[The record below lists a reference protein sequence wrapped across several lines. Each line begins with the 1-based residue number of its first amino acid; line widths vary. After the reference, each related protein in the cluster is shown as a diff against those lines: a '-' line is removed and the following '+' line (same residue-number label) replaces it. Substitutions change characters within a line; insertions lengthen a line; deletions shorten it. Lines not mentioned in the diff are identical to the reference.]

1 MTIEE
6 LERKLSSIVDYYD
19 TNRIELNDYQQRKI
33 KLTLMTC
40 FSQLLGQFAG
50 QPDKL
55 EQTYAELD
63 KLIEANRSQGR
74 IAWLEQQITDTTY
87 EKGLCRYLLAQSHL
101 ILQKNLNYKP
111 SQYVEVSSLDQLIS
125 KLHKDKETSDNVLQS
140 ALLNSLISMF
150 GSIQDYHSNAR
161 ELPENWFQTTIDK
174 LPLVTTALCAGLYI
188 EEFALLFATVYVI
201 WKGSDWL
208 QKSQIDIVQAIGKQT
223 HYFIEIFSK
232 LAVTA
237 MAQGTNLIYLIFKV
251 GLVLSLETQKRIF
264 NSIMPSAAISDLDL
278 SAEIGLWGHYF
289 SEFEIK
295 LIAIPLEEY
304 IYQQSK
310 QTAASLRYGHTKSM
324 KMKELL
330 KVFQQEDASNNSLEI
345 KLKNIEDRLRK
356 LSYNKD
362 ICATGTEAARAVT
375 KALATLRTVNKP
387 PQEEPGLFEGNEC
400 EPSALTCV

>member
-6 LERKLSSIVDYYD
+6 LERKLSSIVDYYY
-19 TNRIELNDYQQRKI
+19 TNRIELNAYQQNKI

-40 FSQLLGQFAG
+40 FSQLLGQFVG

-55 EQTYAELD
+55 ERAYAELD
-63 KLIEANRSQGR
+63 KLIEANSGEGY
-74 IAWLEQQITDTTY
+74 IAWIEQQVSDTTY
-87 EKGLCRYLLAQSHL
+87 EKGLCRYLLAQCHL
-101 ILQKNLNYKP
+101 ILQKNANHKP
-111 SQYVEVSSLDQLIS
+111 SQYMEVSNLDQLIS
-125 KLHKDKETSDNVLQS
+125 KLNKDRETSENVVQS
-140 ALLNSLISMF
+140 ALLSSLITMF
-150 GSIQDYHSNAR
+150 GSIQDYHNNAR

-188 EEFALLFATVYVI
+188 EEFAILFATVYVI

-223 HYFIEIFSK
+223 HYFIEVFSK
-232 LAVTA
+232 LAATA

-251 GLVLSLETQKRIF
+251 GLALSLEAQKRIF
-264 NSIMPSAAISDLDL
+264 NSIMPSAALSDLYL

-295 LIAIPLEEY
+295 LIAVPLEEY

-330 KVFQQEDASNNSLEI
+330 KVFQQEDASNYSLEI

-387 PQEEPGLFEGNEC
+387 TQEEPGLFEGNEC